1 MLESGAQTDTVN
13 SSAMSAIIE
22 FITPA
27 ELSFQPAEKGSLFEH
42 LEPKPIRLN
51 SIPEPEL
58 RLWKLS
64 AQVVSSK
71 FAPIDLFILIVF
83 LVVAL
88 IGTISCFA
96 ELSHL
101 LESDAIWR
109 AVVTAVAGVG

>member
-1 MLESGAQTDTVN
+1 
-13 SSAMSAIIE
+13 MSAIIE

-27 ELSFQPAEKGSLFEH
+27 ELSFQPAGKRSLFKH

-51 SIPEPEL
+51 SIREPEL

-64 AQVVSSK
+64 AQAVSPR
-71 FAPIDLFILIVF
+71 FAPIDLFILTVF

-88 IGTISCFA
+88 IETISCFA

-109 AVVTAVAGVG
+109 VVVTAVAGGG

>member
-1 MLESGAQTDTVN
+1 
-13 SSAMSAIIE
+13 MSAIIE

-27 ELSFQPAEKGSLFEH
+27 ELSFQPAGKRSLFKR
-42 LEPKPIRLN
+42 LEPKPFRLT

-64 AQVVSSK
+64 AQAVSPK
-71 FAPIDLFILIVF
+71 FAPIELFILVVF

-101 LESDAIWR
+101 LESDAILR
-109 AVVTAVAGVG
+109 VVVTAVAGGG